1 MSWNTVMS
9 PDNTD
14 PLTQPHTHK
23 YCIFIEKA
31 LLSLYLGVRGGK
43 VDAERARGCQLILHS
58 SATNA
63 YICRSRIITEL
74 SEPFSGPQL
83 PTAYE
88 KTPIKQLSFK
98 VGPNSVIWV
107 PKKHW
112 EGDHSCLTANS
123 ESGAKSIKAQ
133 IKNGEGLSLSKALK
147 NCNSSAKNVRKDY
160 SFHVQA
166 EDIDTTLSSMSIIPY
181 AFYKAGVDFTLIP
194 RYVPLTAH
202 HRTMSMSMSS
212 LLNGNQTNKAAIVQ
226 HVALQLCCWTV
237 AKCCCHF
244 YN

>member
-1 MSWNTVMS
+1 MSWDTVMS

-14 PLTQPHTHK
+14 PLTKPHTHTNTV
-23 YCIFIEKA
+23 F
-31 LLSLYLGVRGGK
+31 LLKRLCFLLYLGVHGGK
-43 VDAERARGCQLILHS
+43 VDAERARGCQLVLHS
-58 SATNA
+58 SASNS

-88 KTPIKQLSFK
+88 KTPIKQLSLK

-123 ESGAKSIKAQ
+123 QSGAKSIKAQ

-147 NCNSSAKNVRKDY
+147 NCNSSAKNVRL
-160 SFHVQA
+160 
-166 EDIDTTLSSMSIIPY
+166 LSEKIIV
-181 AFYKAGVDFTLIP
+181 FMCMLRTLIP
-194 RYVPLTAH
+194 LCHPCPLFPMLFI
-202 HRTMSMSMSS
+202 RPELIS
-212 LLNGNQTNKAAIVQ
+212 L
-226 HVALQLCCWTV
+226 
-237 AKCCCHF
+237 
-244 YN
+244 